1 MNGTVPTEVV
11 HPSAPESTGIG
22 AEQLAA
28 SKPTQRRSVANPA
41 NRVGA
46 TALAAPFRSSCVPPC
61 GCRPDR
67 PSRRTTGPDD
77 PCMAARAYGIR
88 IGDVRRL
95 SPRTSDDHG
104 RYHHL
109 VACQISQESTTEVAV
124 AHIGPQR
131 PVQRTALFPMK
142 YT

>member
-1 MNGTVPTEVV
+1 
-11 HPSAPESTGIG
+11 
-22 AEQLAA
+22 
-28 SKPTQRRSVANPA
+28 
-41 NRVGA
+41 
-46 TALAAPFRSSCVPPC
+46 
-61 GCRPDR
+61 
-67 PSRRTTGPDD
+67 
-77 PCMAARAYGIR
+77 MAARAYGIR

-131 PVQRTALFPMK
+131 PVQRTALPHQIEDAEFHRPLLRFAWLA
-142 YT
+142 